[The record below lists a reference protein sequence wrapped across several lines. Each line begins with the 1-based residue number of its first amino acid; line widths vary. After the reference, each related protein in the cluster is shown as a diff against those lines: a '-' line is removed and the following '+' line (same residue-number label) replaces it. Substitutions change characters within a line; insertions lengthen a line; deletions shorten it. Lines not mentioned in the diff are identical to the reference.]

1 LYCARNYIAPPR
13 LAKIDV
19 NRQKSECCRYTT
31 KAPTG
36 SVRGLGSEEIK
47 NDDTEVPSF
56 LTARISDF
64 NQRASSHIRVPNC
77 IQQDVGT
84 GKQKWRHRSAAIS
97 IARFTWFPRSH
108 LVTKKSTEKL

>member
-1 LYCARNYIAPPR
+1 MCFP
-13 LAKIDV
+13 
-19 NRQKSECCRYTT
+19 YTT

-36 SVRGLGSEEIK
+36 CVRVIHRSEIK
-47 NDDTEVPSF
+47 NDDTVVPSF

-84 GKQKWRHRSAAIS
+84 GKQKMTTPKCRHFPFRGEPGIS
-97 IARFTWFPRSH
+97 RPN
-108 LVTKKSTEKL
+108 LVTKMSTENL